1 MIILKTMDIC
11 EECPNFDAE
20 VRDFFKSLGLKIV
33 LCKKY
38 KECHK
43 NMADLYNSFEGLED
57 DTDVE
62 Q

>member
-43 NMADLYNSFEGLED
+43 NIADLYNFDGLED
-57 DTDVE
+57 DTDDE
-62 Q
+62 

>member
-11 EECPNFDAE
+11 EECPKFDPE
-20 VRDFFKSLGLKIV
+20 VRNFFKSLGLKIV

-38 KECHK
+38 EECNK
-43 NMADLYNSFEGLED
+43 NIVDLYNFTGEWEGN
-57 DTDVE
+57 TDGE

>member
-20 VRDFFKSLGLKIV
+20 TRDFFKSLGLKIV

-43 NMADLYNSFEGLED
+43 NTEDLYNFDGWED
-57 DTDVE
+57 NPDDKK
-62 Q
+62 

>member
-43 NMADLYNSFEGLED
+43 NLADLYNFDGLED
-57 DTDVE
+57 DTDDE
-62 Q
+62 

>member
-20 VRDFFKSLGLKIV
+20 TRDFFKSLGLKIV

-43 NMADLYNSFEGLED
+43 NLTDLYNSFDGLED
-57 DTDVE
+57 NTDDE
-62 Q
+62 

>member
-11 EECPNFDAE
+11 EECPKFDAE
-20 VRDFFKSLGLKIV
+20 TRDFFKSLGLKIV

-43 NMADLYNSFEGLED
+43 NLEDLYNFKGWED
-57 DTDVE
+57 DADGE

>member
-20 VRDFFKSLGLKIV
+20 TRDFFKSLGLKIV

-43 NMADLYNSFEGLED
+43 KYRRSL
-57 DTDVE
+57 
-62 Q
+62 